1 VTVVEITASPSA
13 TTAPMDAPAT
23 ATAPAAAQQTDAP
36 PPVRSLFVRTPAP
49 STPAPATGPRTFT
62 TLAHGSALPRDEQCA
77 RDVGSATWEPRPANR
92 GANQTNAW
100 TQGLR
105 LQGSYLARTAPGYED
120 A

>member
-1 VTVVEITASPSA
+1 MTVVEITASPSA

-23 ATAPAAAQQTDAP
+23 ATAPAAAQQTDA
-36 PPVRSLFVRTPAP
+36 
-49 STPAPATGPRTFT
+49 
-62 TLAHGSALPRDEQCA
+62 TLAPGSALPSDEQCA

-100 TQGLR
+100 TQGFR